1 MALVLGD
8 AKVDG
13 VGMIPSSESRSKNG
27 GVVLCSLRK
36 ERRRWYER
44 FSGSRSRVL
53 MGVERRV
60 VEEDMDQELKELNA
74 HSARVRIKQVFKYYN

>member
-13 VGMIPSSESRSKNG
+13 VGMIPSSEPRSKNG
-27 GVVLCSLRK
+27 GVVPCSFRK
-36 ERRRWYER
+36 ERRRWYDR

-53 MGVERRV
+53 MAIGRV
-60 VEEDMDQELKELNA
+60 GL
-74 HSARVRIKQVFKYYN
+74 S